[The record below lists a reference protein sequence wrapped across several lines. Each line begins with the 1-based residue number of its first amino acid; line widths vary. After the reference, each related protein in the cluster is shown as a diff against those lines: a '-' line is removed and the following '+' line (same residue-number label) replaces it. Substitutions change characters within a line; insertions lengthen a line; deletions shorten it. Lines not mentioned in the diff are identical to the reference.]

1 MINNFY
7 EIIERNC
14 KDKPNSTVIIQN
26 EIIFNNTQF
35 KNQIDECAGKLYFDL
50 GVKEGDRVA
59 IFMHNCWQFIASIF
73 AISKIGAIPVI
84 INHFITE
91 HELITVLNNSESTL
105 LITSFKLADVV
116 ANVTRNSAVK
126 TILMNGIPNNV
137 KLKESWVDYENFFY
151 TGDIKA
157 FPTLKL
163 ELEKLAIIFYTSGT
177 TGAPKGVCLSYKNIF
192 ANINSCQGQLNLSS
206 KEAHMLCYLPM
217 FHSFNFTVAI
227 MLPLYFNSFI
237 IIIQGLSGSNALK
250 GLFEAVVKFKIRYFL
265 GVPQIFNKL
274 AKIKIPLSFQLVHR
288 VKGFIC
294 GSAPLAMHV
303 MEDFNNTLKFSQ
315 KWLKK
320 GYLLQGYGL
329 TEHSP
334 VVATNQ
340 TKHNKLGSVGRSLP
354 GVKVSIRSDDG
365 KELETDI
372 VGEIFIKSDS
382 VMMGYLNNPE
392 ATNDVIQDGWLKTG
406 DIGKLDKDG
415 FLYILDRK
423 KDLIISK
430 GMNIYPSEIE
440 SVIATH
446 DKVNAVGVIGVQDN
460 DLDEYA
466 VAYIEPKEGETLTEE
481 EIKRSLAGL
490 ARYKH
495 PKSYFIL
502 DQIPKNAMGKVL
514 KAELRKD
521 IKERLKPNK

>member
-7 EIIERNC
+7 EIIERNQN
-14 KDKPNSTVIIQN
+14 KTPDGLVIVQN
-26 EIIFNNTQF
+26 DVFFNNQQF
-35 KNQIDECAGKLYFDL
+35 KNQIDECAGKLYNIT
-50 GVKEGDRVA
+50 GVRPGDKVG

-73 AISKIGAIPVI
+73 AISKIGAIPVV

-91 HELITVLNNSESTL
+91 QELITVLNNSEAKF
-105 LITSFKLADVV
+105 LISSFKLADVV
-116 ANVTRNSAVK
+116 ANVPQQTAVK
-126 TILMNGIPNNV
+126 NILMHGRPQNV
-137 KLKESWVDYENFFY
+137 KTKDSWTDYEKFFY
-151 TGDIKA
+151 SGDIKEIPIA
-157 FPTLKL
+157 NQTL
-163 ELEKLAIIFYTSGT
+163 EDLAMIFYTSGT
-177 TGAPKGVCLSYKNIF
+177 TGAPKGVCLSFKNIF
-192 ANINSCQGQLNLSS
+192 ANINSCQQQLQLQQH
-206 KEAHMLCYLPM
+206 EAHMICYLPM

-227 MLPLYFNSFI
+227 MLPLYYNSFLV
-237 IIIQGLSGSNALK
+237 IIQGLSGSSALK
-250 GLFEAVVKFKIRYFL
+250 GLFEAVVKFKVRYFL

-274 AKIKIPLSFQLVHR
+274 SKVKIPLSFQLVHR

-303 MEDFNNTLKFSQ
+303 MADFNNTLKFSQ

-340 TKHNKLGSVGRSLP
+340 PKHNKLGSVGRPLP
-354 GVKVSIRSDDG
+354 GVKISIRSEDNV
-365 KELETDI
+365 ELKTDE

-382 VMMGYLNNPE
+382 VMMGYLKNEE
-392 ATNDVIQDGWLKTG
+392 ATNEVIKDGWLKTG
-406 DIGKLDKDG
+406 DIGKVDSDG

-446 DKVNAVGVIGVQDN
+446 DKVNAVGVIGVQDE

-466 VAYIEPKEGETLTEE
+466 VAYIEPKEGETLTED
-481 EIKRSLAGL
+481 EIKRSLSGL

-495 PKSYFIL
+495 PKVYFIL
-502 DQIPKNAMGKVL
+502 DSIPKNAMGKVL

-521 IKERLKPNK
+521 IKTRIKNK